1 MEIILCI
8 VFGIFII
15 FSYTLGL
22 KARQQI
28 SNNKKIK
35 LIPKLERKNE
45 IIEEEEQD
53 RNFEMLMQVAEN
65 IEAYDGTANNQ
76 KEEKINEWRKRSNF
90 NF

>member
-22 KARQQI
+22 KAGQQI

-76 KEEKINEWRKRSNF
+76 KEVKINE
-90 NF
+90 